1 MWPDSL
7 RRVND
12 TDQGAEMAKYT
23 LLIYTPAEG
32 PPADVD
38 PAVQTQRF
46 VTFTE
51 RLQRDGVLL
60 GGERLQETVAAT
72 TVRRRDGE
80 LGLTDGPFAE
90 TKEYLAGYYLLE
102 CADLDKALAYA
113 ADIPNVDYASIEVR
127 PVMPIA

>member
-1 MWPDSL
+1 
-7 RRVND
+7 
-12 TDQGAEMAKYT
+12 MAKYT
-23 LLIYTPAEG
+23 LLIYAPAEG

-38 PAVQTQRF
+38 PAVQAQRF
-46 VTFTE
+46 MTFTE

-60 GGERLQETVAAT
+60 GGERLEETVAAT

-127 PVMPIA
+127 PVMHVAGSA